1 MAHTFVHKLISFREE
16 KLFMKCQEITYCT
29 VSNPPPALCISCL
42 RNLNFHTGSAQDQNF
57 KQMQCRAARLLHL
70 HHSPIVKHSFDLI
83 LRNLSIHL
91 RLVIITIYYSR
102 CKNPHSVV
110 HFYKKKTLARLVSL
124 SWIDER
130 TIIIFRVERK
140 KIQESLL

>member
-1 MAHTFVHKLISFREE
+1 
-16 KLFMKCQEITYCT
+16 
-29 VSNPPPALCISCL
+29 
-42 RNLNFHTGSAQDQNF
+42 
-57 KQMQCRAARLLHL
+57 MQCRAARLLHL

-102 CKNPHSVV
+102 YKNLHSVV

-130 TIIIFRVERK
+130 TIIFFRVK
-140 KIQESLL
+140 KEDAGIAVVAATGNDLTGQG